1 MNFEVFP
8 EGGGVGVRLV
18 APAHGAVVGL
28 VRGVHVHMLLP
39 VAGVG
44 KSTVTPLHLTLE
56 RFLACNGENQLD
68 IIEWRPG
75 AGRLAL
81 S

>member
-1 MNFEVFP
+1 M
-8 EGGGVGVRLV
+8 GVSLVTSAHSTGVR
-18 APAHGAVVGL
+18 L
-28 VRGVHVHMLLP
+28 VRGVHVHVLLAVARVGEPP
-39 VAGVG
+39 VAAFY
-44 KSTVTPLHLTLE
+44 LTLE